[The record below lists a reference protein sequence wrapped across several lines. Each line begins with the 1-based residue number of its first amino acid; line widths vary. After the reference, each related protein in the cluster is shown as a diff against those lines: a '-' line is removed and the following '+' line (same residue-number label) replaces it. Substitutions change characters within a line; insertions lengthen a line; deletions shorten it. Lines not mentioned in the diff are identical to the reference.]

1 MSRFRSIPSTALQYG
16 AIFALFCFV
25 ISFLQI
31 DTELSVSTQWG
42 IVTGS
47 TSQNQIMQ
55 SFEQV
60 DWAFSRLPRLV
71 MALLVGASI
80 GLIGSVIQQ
89 LTRNPL
95 LSPTTL
101 GTSSGAW
108 LGLIVL
114 AIAWPE
120 GQTHY
125 QALAAMS
132 GSLLALGLVLLI
144 SGIRQLTGL
153 SIVLSGMAVNLLFG
167 AVTTALILLNE
178 QYAQNLFIW
187 GAGDLSQNGWEKVH
201 WLWPHLLVG
210 IGILA
215 YAGKPLTLLKL
226 GQSGAA
232 GRGLNVTALFLVLMI
247 SGLWM
252 LSAAI
257 TMVGIIGFLGLVAP
271 NLARLIG
278 ARTATSELY
287 WSCLLGATLLVMSDN
302 LALLIGLFSFD
313 IVPTGLTTALLGA
326 PLLIWL
332 IRQRLTQAENSSFQ
346 TIISKQAF
354 SSRRL
359 LMVTCIFVVIVLLGV
374 LSHFD
379 QNRFAFQW
387 PSAFHWQLKWPR
399 LIASLAA
406 GAAMA
411 VSGVIMQR
419 LIHNP
424 LASPDLLGLS
434 AGAVLAMVS
443 CSAFFGVRLGEL
455 GPIIAFSGS
464 MTVLFFLLLLG
475 RRFRFAAAPM
485 ILTGVA
491 LSALIETLVQFSLMS
506 GTEEVYDILRWLAG
520 STYRVTPDQAILL
533 LGISTALIFL
543 TLGLHRWLTLM
554 SMGKITAAA
563 RGIAVKPTF
572 VFLLILAAALCASVT
587 ALVGPIAFVSIVA
600 PHLASL
606 LGARTVLSQLSLSA
620 LLGASLLQLS
630 DWIGQTVIYPNQ
642 LAAGTMVAIIGGAY
656 FVVLLLKNRRN
667 TGA

>member
-1 MSRFRSIPSTALQYG
+1 MKETRSVSSLALQYG
-16 AIFALFCFV
+16 AIIALCLFTL
-25 ISFLQI
+25 SFLQI
-31 DTELSVSTQWG
+31 DTDLSFIAQWE
-42 IVTGS
+42 IVTGQR
-47 TSQNQIMQ
+47 TQSQIIQ

-114 AIAWPE
+114 AIVWPE

-125 QALAAMS
+125 QALAAMT

-144 SGIRQLTGL
+144 SGIRRLTGL

-167 AVTTALILLNE
+167 AITTALILLNE
-178 QYAQNLFIW
+178 KYAQNLFIW
-187 GAGDLSQNGWEKVH
+187 GAGDLSQNGWNKVQ

-210 IGILA
+210 LAILA

-232 GRGLNVTALFLVLMI
+232 GRGLNVTALFLILMI

-252 LSAAI
+252 LSAVI

-278 ARTATSELY
+278 AKTATSELY
-287 WSCLLGATLLVMSDN
+287 WSCLLGSTLLVMSDN
-302 LALLIGLFSFD
+302 LALIIGVFSFD
-313 IVPTGLTTALLGA
+313 IVPTGLATALLGA

-332 IRQRLTQAENSSFQ
+332 IRQRLNQADNSSFQ
-346 TIISKQAF
+346 AIASKQAF
-354 SSRRL
+354 TTKRL
-359 LMVTCIFVVIVLLGV
+359 LIVLLAFIV
-374 LSHFD
+374 ILFLAVFSHFE
-379 QNRFAFQW
+379 QNQYVLQW
-387 PSAFHWQLKWPR
+387 PSAFSWALKWPR
-399 LIASLAA
+399 LTASLAA

-434 AGAVLAMVS
+434 AGAVLAMVG

-455 GPIIAFSGS
+455 GPVIAFSGS
-464 MTVLFFLLLLG
+464 MAVLLVLLLLG

-491 LSALIETLVQFSLMS
+491 LSALIETLVQFSLMR

-533 LGISTALIFL
+533 LVISSVLVFL

-572 VFLLILAAALCASVT
+572 VFLLVLAAALCASVT

-620 LLGASLLQLS
+620 LLGASLLQIS

-667 TGA
+667 TAV

>member
-1 MSRFRSIPSTALQYG
+1 MITSRTKGQY
-16 AIFALFCFV
+16 AALFVLGFV
-25 ISFLQI
+25 CLTLLQI
-31 DTELSVSTQWG
+31 DTEITLKTQWD
-42 IVTGS
+42 IVTGQL
-47 TSQNQIMQ
+47 SQQQIMQ
-55 SFEQV
+55 NFDQV
-60 DWAFSRLPRLV
+60 DWAYSRLPRLI
-71 MALLVGASI
+71 MALLVGGSI

-114 AIAWPE
+114 AIFWPE
-120 GQTHY
+120 GQAHF
-125 QALAAMS
+125 QAAAAMM
-132 GSLLALGLVLLI
+132 GSLLALGLVLFI

-167 AVTTALILLNE
+167 AITTALVLLNE

-187 GAGDLSQNGWEKVH
+187 GAGDLNQNGWHKVH
-201 WLWPHLLVG
+201 WLWPHCL
-210 IGILA
+210 IGIAILLF
-215 YAGKPLTLLKL
+215 AGRPLTLLKL
-226 GQSGAA
+226 GQKGAA
-232 GRGLNVTALFLVLMI
+232 GRGLNVTALFLILMVA
-247 SGLWM
+247 GLWM

-271 NLARLIG
+271 NLARLVG

-287 WSCLLGATLLVMSDN
+287 WSCLLGALLLIMSDN
-302 LALLIGLFSFD
+302 LALIIGKISLD

-326 PLLIWL
+326 PLLVWL
-332 IRQRLTQAENSSFQ
+332 IRQRLTQAENSSFRAIVSHSGLS
-346 TIISKQAF
+346 TKRLLLVLFVFIVILFLGVFSHFEHNHYVLHWPNAF
-354 SSRRL
+354 SWS
-359 LMVTCIFVVIVLLGV
+359 
-374 LSHFD
+374 
-379 QNRFAFQW
+379 
-387 PSAFHWQLKWPR
+387 LKWPR
-399 LIASLAA
+399 LTASLAA

-434 AGAVLAMVS
+434 AGAVLAMVA
-443 CSAFFGVRLGEL
+443 CSAFLGIRMGEL
-455 GPIIAFSGS
+455 GPIIAFLGS
-464 MTVLFFLLLLG
+464 MAVLLFLLMLG
-475 RRFRFAAAPM
+475 RRFRFAPAPM

-491 LSALIETLVQFSLMS
+491 LSALIETLVQFSMMR

-520 STYRVTPDQAILL
+520 STYRVTPEQAILL
-533 LGISTALIFL
+533 CFISSILILFIVS
-543 TLGLHRWLTLM
+543 LHRVLALM
-554 SMGKITAAA
+554 SMGNITAAA

-572 VFLLILAAALCASVT
+572 VFLLTLSGALCASVT

-606 LGARTVLSQLSLSA
+606 LGARTVLPQLLLSA

-630 DWIGQTVIYPNQ
+630 DWIGQTIIYPNQ
-642 LAAGTMVAIIGGAY
+642 LAAGTMVAIIGGTY
-656 FVVLLLKNRRN
+656 FIVLLLKNRKN
-667 TGA
+667 TNSS

>member
-1 MSRFRSIPSTALQYG
+1 MKGSSLVLQG
-16 AIFALFCFV
+16 AVIFALCVFTV
-25 ISFLQI
+25 SFLQL
-31 DTELSVSTQWG
+31 DSSLSLVTQWHIIQG
-42 IVTGS
+42 HIE
-47 TSQNQIMQ
+47 QD
-55 SFEQV
+55 FEQIN
-60 DWAFSRLPRLV
+60 WAFSRLPRLI
-71 MALLVGASI
+71 MALLVGSSI

-108 LGLIVL
+108 LGLILLSIV
-114 AIAWPE
+114 WPE

-125 QALAAMS
+125 QAMAAMT
-132 GSLLALGLVLLI
+132 GSLFALGLVLLI

-167 AVTTALILLNE
+167 AITTALILLNE
-178 QYAQNLFIW
+178 KYAQNLFIW
-187 GAGDLSQNGWEKVH
+187 GAGDLSQNGWAKVH
-201 WLWPHLLVG
+201 WLWPHCLIG
-210 IGILA
+210 IAILA

-232 GRGLNVTALFLVLMI
+232 GRGLNVTALFFILMI
-247 SGLWM
+247 AGLWM

-278 ARTATSELY
+278 ARTATTELY
-287 WSCLLGATLLVMSDN
+287 WSSILGATLLIMADN
-302 LALLIGLFSFD
+302 LALIIGLFSFD
-313 IVPTGLTTALLGA
+313 IVPTGLTTALIGA

-332 IRQRLTQAENSSFQ
+332 IRQRLTQEANTSFQ
-346 TIISKQAF
+346 MMSGKQ
-354 SSRRL
+354 SLTPKRL
-359 LMVTCIFVVIVLLGV
+359 LIVLGLFIFIICLGV
-374 LSHFD
+374 LSHFE
-379 QNRFAFQW
+379 QNQYLLSWPDAF
-387 PSAFHWQLKWPR
+387 SWQLKWPR
-399 LIASLAA
+399 LAASLSA

-434 AGAVLAMVS
+434 AGAVLAMVG
-443 CSAFFGVRLGEL
+443 CSAFFGIRMGDL
-455 GPIIAFSGS
+455 GPLIAFSGS
-464 MTVLFFLLLLG
+464 MTVLFILLLLG
-475 RRFRFAAAPM
+475 RRFRFSAAPM

-491 LSALIETLVQFSLMS
+491 LSSLIETLVQFSLMG

-520 STYRVTPDQAILL
+520 STYRVTPNQAILL
-533 LGISTALIFL
+533 VVSSSLLVVL
-543 TLGLHRWLTLM
+543 TLSLHRWLTIM

-563 RGIAVKPTF
+563 RGLAVKPTF
-572 VFLLILAAALCASVT
+572 VLLLMLAAALCATVT
-587 ALVGPIAFVSIVA
+587 ALLGPIAFIGIVA

-606 LGARTVLSQLSLSA
+606 LGARTVFSQLSVSA
-620 LLGASLLQLS
+620 VLGATLLQVS
-630 DWIGQTVIYPNQ
+630 DWLGQTLIYPNQ

-656 FVVLLLKNRRN
+656 FMMLLLKNRRN
-667 TGA
+667 MRG

>member
-1 MSRFRSIPSTALQYG
+1 MRLPSTALQCG
-16 AIFALFCFV
+16 AVFVLCFFTV
-25 ISFLQI
+25 VFLKI
-31 DTELSVSTQWG
+31 DTNLSFSTQWG
-42 IVTGS
+42 IVTGD
-47 TSQNQIMQ
+47 IPQ
-55 SFEQV
+55 SLIAQDFEQV
-60 DWAFSRLPRLV
+60 DWAYSRLPRLV

-114 AIAWPE
+114 SIFWPE
-120 GQTHY
+120 GQTHF
-125 QALAAMS
+125 QAMAAMT
-132 GSLLALGLVLLI
+132 GSLLALALVLLI

-167 AVTTALILLNE
+167 AITTALILLNE
-178 QYAQNLFIW
+178 KYAQNLFIW
-187 GAGDLSQNGWEKVH
+187 GAGDLSQNGWDKVQ
-201 WLWPHLLVG
+201 WLWPHCLIG
-210 IGILA
+210 IAILA

-232 GRGLNVTALFLVLMI
+232 GRGLNVTALFLLLMTA
-247 SGLWM
+247 GLWM
-252 LSAAI
+252 LSASI

-271 NLARLIG
+271 NLARLVG
-278 ARTATSELY
+278 ARTAKSELY
-287 WSCLLGATLLVMSDN
+287 WSSFLGATLLVMSDN
-302 LALLIGLFSFD
+302 LALIIGLFSFD

-332 IRQRLTQAENSSFQ
+332 IRQHLNQADNSSFQ
-346 TIISKQAF
+346 AIASKQDF
-354 SSRRL
+354 TQKR
-359 LMVTCIFVVIVLLGV
+359 FFIVFGLSGLIILLGV
-374 LSHFD
+374 LSHFQ
-379 QNRFAFQW
+379 QNQYILHWPNAFSW
-387 PSAFHWQLKWPR
+387 ELKWPR
-399 LIASLAA
+399 LAASLAA

-434 AGAVLAMVS
+434 AGAVLAMVG
-443 CSAFFGVRLGEL
+443 CSAFFGIRLGEL

-464 MTVLFFLLLLG
+464 MMVLCILLLLG
-475 RRFRFAAAPM
+475 RKFRFSPAPM

-491 LSALIETLVQFSLMS
+491 LSALIETFVQFSLLK
-506 GTEEVYDILRWLAG
+506 GTEEIYDILRWLAG

-533 LGISTALIFL
+533 MVCSSVFILIALS
-543 TLGLHRWLTLM
+543 LHRWLTLM
-554 SMGKITAAA
+554 SMGKVTAAA

-572 VFLLILAAALCASVT
+572 VLLLILAAALCATVT
-587 ALVGPIAFVSIVA
+587 ALLGPIAFISIVA

-606 LGARTVLSQLSLSA
+606 LGARTVLMQLSLSA
-620 LLGASLLQLS
+620 LLGATLLQAS
-630 DWIGQTVIYPNQ
+630 DWLGQTLIYPNH
-642 LAAGTMVAIIGGAY
+642 LAAGTMVAILGGAY
-656 FVVLLLKNRRN
+656 FMVILLKSRQSLR
-667 TGA
+667 G